1 MNKRFLSLA
10 AGLSI
15 IVIAGCAIRQIQQ
28 QSKTADVVASTQE
41 PDDESQYS
49 GALFN
54 ANIRSTAAR
63 TPEEE
68 RLGFKLP
75 PGFEIQLY
83 ASEPDIGKPLNIAF
97 DAKGRMWVTQS
108 FEYPFPAEAPNR
120 GKDRLTIL
128 EDTNHDGKA
137 DKFTHFNDTLNIPIG
152 VLPLNDGAIAYSIP
166 SVTKFTDT
174 NGDGVVDKQN
184 TLFTGFGH
192 VDTHGMI
199 NNFVRGYD
207 GWVYADHGYTNTS
220 EIAGTDGHSITMTS
234 GNTFRFRID
243 GSRVEHATYGRVNP
257 FGQAYDERGYL
268 YSTDCHSSPLYQLI
282 MGGDYPSFGKTT
294 KMGFAPDMKRLEN
307 ETTALAGMAY
317 YGDVQFPEEYRN
329 DFYIGDVVASK
340 VYRNSYVN
348 KGSTPVGKKETDFVK
363 SKDPWFR
370 PVDVKLGPDGA
381 LYIADFYN
389 SIIGHYEVPLDD
401 PHRDR
406 VRGRIW
412 RITYKG
418 QHNAIKDWSAASI
431 NDLLTGLDMQ
441 NISVRMAIADQLSDR
456 IGVKAVKPL
465 QALLNKKSTSS
476 IKYIHA
482 LWVLHRLNAL
492 NDVTLKR
499 SAVSADPLIRLH
511 AMRILLERKPSEANR
526 QLILTGML
534 DKDPHVIRA
543 AVEDLVHYPDMRSL
557 EALLVARSEM
567 PAYDTHMIYTARLC
581 IKNLLLHE
589 DLMRQVAA
597 REWKKLDA
605 SYIADVLVAVP
616 SAESAAFLF
625 RFISNNP
632 VPGNIGVVYG
642 HIAEFIPESQL
653 GAVVAYAKR
662 QKTEIERV
670 YLKLEW
676 DLIIDYEF
684 LVFGGLQ
691 QGIARR
697 GGTEPAELQ
706 AWGIQVAGGLLDKYP
721 AATRTGATDLAKQ
734 KFAIGV
740 AGDYK
745 VSSLESKVKQFLE
758 LGSSA
763 AMDTKA
769 AALTALLKIDPERNT
784 DVVTKLLEDPAS
796 SLELKIRIANVL
808 GDLTGST
815 GASLQPLLARVNRIL
830 ADIKDAPPVLQSAI
844 VTSLASSPEGKDLVF
859 AKVRQGQI
867 FSRVLMEPKVKE
879 RMLFN
884 ISAQQKR
891 NYDELTANVES
902 VNADRDKAIGMM
914 MGLYNT
920 STRENKLPSLEEGH
934 AAFVLNCS
942 PCHKIG
948 TEGGNIGPNLDG
960 VSKWGPQALATKI
973 IDPNRNISEAFRT
986 YTIKLKDGKVLS
998 GLYRRDEGAV
1008 MVFAD
1013 AAGQEFNV
1021 VKNDIAG
1028 RTASKL
1034 TLMPDNFRNKLSQ
1047 TEFNAIVNYL
1057 VNHK

>member
-10 AGLSI
+10 AGLGI
-15 IVIAGCAIRQIQQ
+15 LIIAGCAIRQIQQ
-28 QSKTADVVASTQE
+28 QSKSADVVTTTLE

-108 FEYPFPAEAPNR
+108 FEYPFPAEAPNK

-128 EDTNHDGKA
+128 EDTDHDGKA

-152 VLPLNDGAIAYSIP
+152 VLPLNDGAIAFSIP

-174 NGDGVVDKQN
+174 NGDGVSDKQQ
-184 TLFTGFGH
+184 TLFANFGH

-220 EIAGTDGHSITMTS
+220 KIAGTDGHSITMTS
-234 GNTFRFRID
+234 GNTFRFKID

-348 KGSTPVGKKETDFVK
+348 KGSTPVGKKESDFVK

-418 QHNAIKDWSAASI
+418 QQNTVKDWSAAKI
-431 NDLLTGLDMQ
+431 DELLTGLDMQ
-441 NISVRMAIADQLSDR
+441 NIAVRMAVADQLSDR
-456 IGVKAVKPL
+456 IGMNAVKPL
-465 QALLNKKSTSS
+465 KALLNKKSTSS
-476 IKYIHA
+476 TKYIHA
-482 LWVLHRLNAL
+482 LWILHRLNAL
-492 NDVTLKR
+492 DAATIKR
-499 SAVSADPLIRLH
+499 SAASADPLIRLH
-511 AMRILLERKPSEANR
+511 TLRVLLERKPDDSNYSI
-526 QLILTGML
+526 ILNAL
-534 DKDPHVIRA
+534 KDQDPHVKRA
-543 AVEDLVHYPDMRSL
+543 AIEDLVHYPSMQSL
-557 EALLVARSEM
+557 EALLAARSGISAE
-567 PAYDTHMIYTARLC
+567 DTHMIYTARLC
-581 IKNLLLHE
+581 IKNLLLHD
-589 DLMRQVAA
+589 DLMKQTLSKDWKPQDAA
-597 REWKKLDA
+597 NF
-605 SYIADVLVAVP
+605 ADVLVAVP
-616 SAESAAFLF
+616 SAESAQFLA

-632 VPGNIGVVYG
+632 VPGNLATVYG
-642 HIAEFIPESQL
+642 QIGELVPADQLAKAVSDARARRTDVDSEFIIWS
-653 GAVVAYAKR
+653 
-662 QKTEIERV
+662 
-670 YLKLEW
+670 
-676 DLIIDYEF
+676 
-684 LVFGGLQ
+684 GLQ

-697 GGTEPAELQ
+697 GGITPVELQ
-706 AWGIQVAGGLLDKYP
+706 AWGTQLAEGLLAKYP
-721 AATRTGATDLAKQ
+721 AGTRVNAADLVKQ
-734 KFAIGV
+734 KFAIRV

-745 VSSLESKVKQFLE
+745 ARSLEPKVKRFLE
-758 LGSSA
+758 PGSNA
-763 AMDTKA
+763 DLDTKA
-769 AALTALLKIDPERNT
+769 GALTALLKIDSERNT

-815 GASLQPLLARVNRIL
+815 GASLQPLLARINKIL
-830 ADIKDAPPVLQSAI
+830 ADIKDAPPALQSAI
-844 VTSLASSPEGKDLVF
+844 VTSLASSAEGKDLVF

-867 FSRVLMEPKVKE
+867 FSRVLIEPKVAE

-884 ISAQQKR
+884 ISAQQRR

-902 VNADRDKAIGMM
+902 VNADRDKSIGMM

-920 STRENKLPSLEEGH
+920 SSRTNKLPALEEGH

-942 PCHKIG
+942 PCHRIG

-1021 VKNDIAG
+1021 VKNDIAE

-1034 TLMPDNFRNKLSQ
+1034 TLMPDNFRNTLSQ